1 MSIQSSIEAD
11 SATEAVITMTRM
23 FDAPRELVWEAFTQ
37 PRHVS
42 QWWGG
47 PGFTNPVC
55 EMDLRPGGRWRHVMR
70 SPDGQEY
77 KFDFVFVEVVKPE
90 RLVWQNADY
99 GKNIPGGPPT
109 CQNKVTLEDHGQ
121 QTRWRLV
128 ARFNSLTERDL
139 AVKMGFTGMI
149 GVSNDRLVAYLPTM

>member
-1 MSIQSSIEAD
+1 
-11 SATEAVITMTRM
+11 
-23 FDAPRELVWEAFTQ
+23 
-37 PRHVS
+37 VS

-149 GVSNDRLVAYLPTM
+149 GVSNDRLAAYLPKM